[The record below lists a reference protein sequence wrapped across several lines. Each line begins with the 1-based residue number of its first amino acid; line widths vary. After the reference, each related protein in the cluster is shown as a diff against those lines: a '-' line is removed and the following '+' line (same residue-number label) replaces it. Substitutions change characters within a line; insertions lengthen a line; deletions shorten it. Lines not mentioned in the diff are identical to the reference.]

1 MDKGQFLLYQTP
13 DGDSQIEV
21 KLQNDTVWLSLD
33 QMAELFQRNKSTI
46 SRHIKNVLEDG
57 ELQEEA
63 TIANFATVQNE
74 GTRKVERVIAFYN
87 LDMIISVGYRV
98 HSYRGV
104 QFRIWATK
112 VLKEYIV
119 KGFAMNDDLLKRAGG
134 GNYFDELLAR
144 IRDIRSSEK
153 VFYRKILEI
162 YALSI
167 DYDPRVE
174 MTQKFFKTVQN
185 KMHYSV
191 HGHTAAEII
200 YERADAEKDFMGLTT
215 WSGAMPTKPEAEIA
229 KNYLTHEEIKSLNRI
244 VSLYLDFAEMQA
256 EEHRPMY
263 MKDWINILDD
273 FLRISRKDILTHAG
287 KISAK
292 LAKEKAD
299 QEYDKFKERTK
310 NNLSPVEIHFLEN
323 FEREQKRLMGGR
335 EGVK

>member
-1 MDKGQFLLYQTP
+1 MDKGQIILYQTP
-13 DGDSQIEV
+13 DGESKIEV
-21 KLQNDTVWLSLD
+21 RLENDTVWLSAD

-57 ELQEEA
+57 ELEEA
-63 TIANFATVQNE
+63 ATVAFFATVQNE
-74 GTRKVERVIAFYN
+74 GDRKVERKIAFYN

-98 HSYRGV
+98 HSHRGV

-153 VFYRKILEI
+153 VFYRKVLEI

-174 MTQKFFKTVQN
+174 MTQQFFKTVQN

-200 YERADAEKDFMGLTT
+200 YERADAQKDFMGLTT
-215 WSGAMPTKPEAEIA
+215 WSGAMPTKPEAEVA
-229 KNYLTHEEIKSLNRI
+229 KNYLTKEEMTSLMTSS
-244 VSLYLDFAEMQA
+244 VSLE
-256 EEHRPMY
+256 
-263 MKDWINILDD
+263 
-273 FLRISRKDILTHAG
+273 RISLPMLARFPLSWQRRKL
-287 KISAK
+287 
-292 LAKEKAD
+292 
-299 QEYDKFKERTK
+299 TK
-310 NNLSPVEIHFLEN
+310 NTTSSKNVP
-323 FEREQKRLMGGR
+323 
-335 EGVK
+335 